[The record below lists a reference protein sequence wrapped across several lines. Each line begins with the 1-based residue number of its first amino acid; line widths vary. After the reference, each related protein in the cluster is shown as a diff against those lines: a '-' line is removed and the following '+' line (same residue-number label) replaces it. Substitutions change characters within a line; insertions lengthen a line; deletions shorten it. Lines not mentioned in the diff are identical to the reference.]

1 MSKQRIYNK
10 YCFIRKDCKFCD
22 TCWTNNIFNAVEL
35 MKIRSV
41 FRMRLINGF
50 DIQNSL
56 DIYNK
61 CSFILGELQF
71 DTYEDFKKYDDLLLF

>member
-1 MSKQRIYNK
+1 MRQN
-10 YCFIRKDCKFCD
+10 CKDCE

-41 FRMRLINGF
+41 FRMRLINGY

-56 DIYNK
+56 DTYNK
-61 CSFILGELQF
+61 CSFLLGDRQF
-71 DTYEDFKKYDDLLLF
+71 DTFEDFKKYDDLLPF